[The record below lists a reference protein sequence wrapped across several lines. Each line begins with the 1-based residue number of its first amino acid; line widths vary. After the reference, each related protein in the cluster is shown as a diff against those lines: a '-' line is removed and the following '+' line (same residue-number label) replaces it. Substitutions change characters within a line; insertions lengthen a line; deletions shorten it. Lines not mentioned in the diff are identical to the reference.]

1 MPLLGGSF
9 LKAGN
14 EISVFQNENL
24 IKITGVIKDSKG
36 EPLIGVNIGVK
47 GSSEELFLIWMV
59 DLLWMFY
66 LILYWWYLYRI

>member
-36 EPLIGVNIGVK
+36 EPLIGVNVGVK
-47 GSSEELFLIWMV
+47 GSSEGTIS
-59 DLLWMFY
+59 DLDGRFALDV
-66 LILYWWYLYRI
+66 LPNSILVVSI